1 LGRSQSSVQDRLGLL
16 QVSAINTAMAALMKT
31 LTAFTK
37 EKVIVNRERASGS
50 YTMFPYLAAKLAAE
64 LPVGA
69 FFPLAFGAVVYP
81 MTGLHPSLGRFAKF
95 CGLITLE

>member
-1 LGRSQSSVQDRLGLL
+1 MWRY
-16 QVSAINTAMAALMKT
+16 
-31 LTAFTK
+31 
-37 EKVIVNRERASGS
+37 ASGS

-81 MTGLHPSLGRFAKF
+81 MTGLHPSIGRFAKF